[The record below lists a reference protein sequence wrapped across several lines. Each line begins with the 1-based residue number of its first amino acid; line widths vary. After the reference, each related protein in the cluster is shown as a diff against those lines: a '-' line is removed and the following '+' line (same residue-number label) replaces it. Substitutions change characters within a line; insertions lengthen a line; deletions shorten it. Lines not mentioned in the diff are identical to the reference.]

1 MLLYHRQRKICDLM
15 GEFFKKIR
23 FIASEVWKEYGKKM
37 IIPILEIVGVI
48 ILCAILVYLLN
59 GHETLAEYA
68 ARK

>member
-1 MLLYHRQRKICDLM
+1 M